1 MGMRQS
7 PHGLSAVVE
16 ILFPSGAVV
25 PPSRKEEI
33 EQAVVNEHVTTR
45 QQLDFLPATRCQ
57 CDNSERP
64 RRRMRHRRL

>member
-25 PPSRKEEI
+25 PPNRKEEI
-33 EQAVVNEHVTTR
+33 GQAVVNEHVTNR
-45 QQLDFLPATRCQ
+45 QQLDFLT
-57 CDNSERP
+57 CDSLS
-64 RRRMRHRRL
+64 MR

>member
-16 ILFPSGAVV
+16 ILFPSGAVI

-33 EQAVVNEHVTTR
+33 EQAVINEHVTTR
-45 QQLDFLPATRCQ
+45 QQLDFLT
-57 CDNSERP
+57 CDSLS
-64 RRRMRHRRL
+64 MR